1 MTIEYA
7 MYRGDE
13 FIDIGTIDELA
24 DKYYKKRELLAYL
37 SKESTHEK
45 MKNDDTQLLLYKIGN
60 KDGEQNMKTIEI
72 PIGTRGSRQEFE
84 FTYNKIFLEFCGL
97 INTNSNISA
106 RISKTK
112 EKQRFHGWLYL
123 VNTKNGLVCSFN
135 EEDILTYLGHGI
147 WDLKPYKAAKSEDD
161 DNPW

>member
-1 MTIEYA
+1 
-7 MYRGDE
+7 
-13 FIDIGTIDELA
+13 
-24 DKYYKKRELLAYL
+24 
-37 SKESTHEK
+37 
-45 MKNDDTQLLLYKIGN
+45 
-60 KDGEQNMKTIEI
+60 MKTIEI
-72 PIGTRGSRQEFE
+72 PIGTRDSRQEFE

-112 EKQRFHGWLYL
+112 EKQRFHGWLCL

>member
-1 MTIEYA
+1 MQS
-7 MYRGDE
+7 D
-13 FIDIGTIDELA
+13 LWCL
-24 DKYYKKRELLAYL
+24 YY
-37 SKESTHEK
+37 
-45 MKNDDTQLLLYKIGN
+45 

-72 PIGTRGSRQEFE
+72 PIGTRDSRQEFE

-147 WDLKPYKAAKSEDD
+147 WDLKPIKQQKVKMTIT
-161 DNPW
+161 PW